1 MVLENLEVLAHSTN
15 DQTTMDS
22 EYYNRIGDTIH
33 QLIYQ
38 YTYNYPIAVIA
49 TATDIF
55 NLNSRLIAFRG
66 RHIFPKQ
73 IILPTL
79 QLSDRELMLREL
91 TADVDKNTLDLK
103 KIALL
108 TEGYNQGDLVQLVE
122 RAVFYAFR
130 ISNKL
135 YYIIHYRIA

>member
-49 TATDIF
+49 TATDVF

-135 YYIIHYRIA
+135 